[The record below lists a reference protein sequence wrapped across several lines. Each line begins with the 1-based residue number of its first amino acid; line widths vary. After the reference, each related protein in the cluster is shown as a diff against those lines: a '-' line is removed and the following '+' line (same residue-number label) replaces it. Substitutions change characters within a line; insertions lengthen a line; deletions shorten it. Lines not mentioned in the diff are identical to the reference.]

1 MLPVL
6 SSRSGPEAKKLKVG
20 DHVSTSGS
28 RYWTR
33 VAQPQRRRYHRAYQA
48 WSGRASN
55 NLHITRT
62 HDGAGSWICSVL
74 GLYGSTQQTACG
86 VGYESAIFNTRTNA
100 RISFTFHRGLRVRVH
115 TRTTTWTTLEP
126 ARPSLVR
133 SVISAPLRLC
143 HTRPI
148 AGSGC
153 GDMVAHLQLFGFRA
167 RSTRQHRQ
175 HLSDL
180 RRKHRFFEIRAL
192 ALKKIRSAQSDRL
205 HAYLEGLMVCT
216 RQAWYLLSAGSVS
229 FILILDLRMRK
240 KDGLEAVGERMSH
253 RPRPPII
260 VFTNSDKATDIWRAL
275 PAGDKG

>member
-1 MLPVL
+1 MKGETYPRIRARVEDRAFISDAASGLL
-6 SSRSGPEAKKLKVG
+6 STAIETQNGTDPGTCAVVG
-20 DHVSTSGS
+20 SSDV
-28 RYWTR
+28 
-33 VAQPQRRRYHRAYQA
+33 Q
-48 WSGRASN
+48 
-55 NLHITRT
+55 I
-62 HDGAGSWICSVL
+62 I
-74 GLYGSTQQTACG
+74 
-86 VGYESAIFNTRTNA
+86 
-100 RISFTFHRGLRVRVH
+100 RG
-115 TRTTTWTTLEP
+115 P

-205 HAYLEGLMVCT
+205 HPYLEGLMVCT
-216 RQAWYLLSAGSVS
+216 RQAWYLLSPGSVA
-229 FILILDLRMRK
+229 FILILDLRMPK
-240 KDGLEAVGERMSH
+240 KDGLEVVAELMSQ